1 VDLSA
6 FETSKFADQGSVM
19 TIMHPQIG
27 TPMVNDDAS
36 PMTITVY
43 GSDGEKVQAAR
54 RAAEDRARKLRRTT
68 TKTAKEDEDESL
80 DLIIAAT
87 ASWNVTFDGEKKPC
101 TPENL
106 RAAYRRFPWLTKQV
120 VRHMAEE
127 ANFTPAS

>member
-1 VDLSA
+1 MDLSA
-6 FETSKFADQGSVM
+6 FETSKFADVGSVM
-19 TIMHPQIG
+19 TIMHPQSG
-27 TPMVNDDAS
+27 SPLANDDGS

-54 RAAEDRARKLRRTT
+54 RAAEDRTRKLRRTT

-80 DLIIAAT
+80 DLIVAAT
-87 ASWNVTFDGEKKPC
+87 ASWNVTFDGEKKAC